1 MCVSQLRVLDF
12 QLNVLAKLRNA
23 EVKLYESDDRV
34 SKWVINLKT

>member
-12 QLNVLAKLRNA
+12 QLNVLAKLRNI

-34 SKWVINLKT
+34 SKWVINL